1 MAEQYL
7 MLKITDDQLL
17 KINRLIGS
25 IGLEIVGTGPGRGE
39 TLQVERPLYKNGT
52 VTQFVSRQVQP

>member
-7 MLKITDDQLL
+7 MLKISDDQLL

-39 TLQVERPLYKNGT
+39 TLQVKPPLYKNGT
-52 VTQFVSRQVQP
+52 VTQLVRRQVQP